1 MNLEEIRART
11 ADRVVEEGECLLWT
25 GATVQGG
32 RPYLTIGYK
41 RIAVRTLI
49 AKAKG
54 IWREGHV
61 NPSKCSNPLCVHE
74 DHVASMPKAKHMQ
87 KLGAIGGR
95 DPKRMATIQTGVHP
109 GRKLSDAQILEIR
122 TSTDSVAEAAKRH
135 GVSGALISRVRL
147 HKTRKHLNPFAAL
160 IR

>member
-1 MNLEEIRART
+1 MTLEEIRVRI

-25 GATVQGG
+25 GATVLGG
-32 RPYLTIGYK
+32 RPYVTVEYK
-41 RIAVRTLI
+41 RAAIRTLI

-61 NPSKCSNPLCVHE
+61 NPSKCGNPLCVHE

-87 KLGAIGGR
+87 QLGKIGGR

-109 GRKLSDAQILEIR
+109 GRKLSDSQVMEIR
-122 TSTDSVAEAAKRH
+122 SSTDSVAEAAKRH

-147 HKTRKHLNPFAAL
+147 HKTRKHLNPFAGL
-160 IR
+160 FK